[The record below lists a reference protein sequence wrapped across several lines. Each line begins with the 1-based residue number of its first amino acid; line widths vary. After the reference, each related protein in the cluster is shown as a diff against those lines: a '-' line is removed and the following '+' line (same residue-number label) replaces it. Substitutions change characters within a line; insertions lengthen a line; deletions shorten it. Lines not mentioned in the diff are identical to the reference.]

1 MIPSAPDK
9 KERQQIAPTCEFRR
23 AQPEDYP
30 AILKLQAANYLG
42 NLAEAERQDGFLS
55 AEFTRDQVVEM
66 SQDLGIM
73 VAIDSG
79 TLAGYLC
86 AFRNDFSHGSPVLS
100 KMFESYRRI
109 RFDGKPL
116 DSYSSYVYGPVC
128 IGRDYRRRGLLRGL
142 YEAQKGDLAGLFEVG
157 VAFVSRNNP
166 HSLNAHIAGLG
177 MTEAGEFELKGNT
190 YVILSFRLPPSL
202 CDLSAARP
210 PTKKD

>member
-9 KERQQIAPTCEFRR
+9 KEPQQIAPTWEFRR
-23 AQPEDYP
+23 AQSEDYS
-30 AILKLQAANYLG
+30 AILKLQAANYVG
-42 NLAEAERQDGFLS
+42 NLAEAERKDGFLS

-86 AFRNDFSHGSPVLS
+86 AFRNDFSHGSLVLS
-100 KMFESYRRI
+100 KMFESYGRV
-109 RFDGKPL
+109 RFEGKSL

-128 IGRDYRRRGLLRGL
+128 IARDYRRRGLLRGL
-142 YEAQKGDLAGLFEVG
+142 YEAQKEDLAGLFEVG

-177 MTEAGEFELKGNT
+177 MTEAGEFELKGNA
-190 YVILSFRLPPSL
+190 YVILVFPLPPSL
-202 CDLSAARP
+202 CDPSAARP
-210 PTKKD
+210 PPRRD